1 MEPVLIAEVGFE
13 PTFLW
18 LWATRLNR
26 LATPPLSFQ
35 HIYYIINFV
44 ESQIISFQSELNQQ
58 PAHYRCAALPIEL
71 WKHKLGGYSSLF
83 YQNNACIN
91 CWNRL
96 NRSSA
101 TWTQTKTY
109 GETRAT
115 ITLNSYN
122 VGGRIWTGTLFRAL
136 DFKSKAAAC
145 YATPTKCFDW
155 SSRASL
161 FKSDWPATT

>member
-35 HIYYIINFV
+35 HIYYIINFI

-58 PAHYRCAALPIEL
+58 PAHYKCAALPIEL

-101 TWTQTKTY
+101 TWTQTKTF
-109 GETRAT
+109 GESRAT

-122 VGGRIWTGTLFRAL
+122 VGGQIRTGTSRGQQILSLWRL
-136 DFKSKAAAC
+136 PLRHTDR
-145 YATPTKCFDW
+145 CFNW